1 MLVVA
6 PSRAGAPLN
15 AVEGMAELI
24 PPLIDADAAK
34 LPPMGGL
41 TDGRL
46 KLHSDLHLI
55 DGRDRSQ
62 PRLSDQVARGRS
74 AGLNYS

>member
-1 MLVVA
+1 
-6 PSRAGAPLN
+6 
-15 AVEGMAELI
+15 
-24 PPLIDADAAK
+24 
-34 LPPMGGL
+34 MGGL

-62 PRLSDQVARGRS
+62 PRLSDQVARGRP

>member
-1 MLVVA
+1 MQF
-6 PSRAGAPLN
+6 
-15 AVEGMAELI
+15 EGMAELI

-62 PRLSDQVARGRS
+62 PRLSDQVARGRPV
-74 AGLNYS
+74 GLNYS